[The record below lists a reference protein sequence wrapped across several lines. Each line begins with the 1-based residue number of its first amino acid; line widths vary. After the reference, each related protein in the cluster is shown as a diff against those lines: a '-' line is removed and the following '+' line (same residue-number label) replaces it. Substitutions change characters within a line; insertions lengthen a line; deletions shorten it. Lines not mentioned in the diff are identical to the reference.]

1 LSWFRRGKFRLDCAG
16 GIENKAAASKQLT
29 ASRET
34 DIVTDLIG
42 KVRFFIVHLCCGLST
57 IDKKVF
63 NKYSVFITSQFFQ
76 FFTNSSLAVVF
87 TSKPVLLK
95 LVFKKLET

>member
-16 GIENKAAASKQLT
+16 GIENKAAASQQLT
-29 ASRET
+29 ASRVT

-42 KVRFFIVHLCCGLST
+42 KVRFFIVHLCCGLSI

-63 NKYSVFITSQFFQ
+63 NKYSVFITSQFF
-76 FFTNSSLAVVF
+76 
-87 TSKPVLLK
+87 
-95 LVFKKLET
+95 